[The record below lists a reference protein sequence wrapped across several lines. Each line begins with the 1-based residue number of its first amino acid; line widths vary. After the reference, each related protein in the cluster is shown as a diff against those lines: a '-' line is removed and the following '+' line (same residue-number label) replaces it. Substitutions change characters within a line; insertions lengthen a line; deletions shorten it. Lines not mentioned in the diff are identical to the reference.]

1 MDIEINS
8 AAPADLIAVLAK
20 AGLAAHVGAFVDEGY
35 EELGYLRELA
45 ANGGL
50 EELRD
55 DVGLNAPPP
64 LSLKAQATRI
74 QTELQLDATLTTVGA
89 IIAAANEVMGI
100 EPVVGPLPWQV
111 ERLNEAVGIDI

>member
-55 DVGLNAPPP
+55 DVGLNA
-64 LSLKAQATRI
+64 
-74 QTELQLDATLTTVGA
+74 TTTAGA

>member
-45 ANGGL
+45 A
-50 EELRD
+50 
-55 DVGLNAPPP
+55 
-64 LSLKAQATRI
+64 
-74 QTELQLDATLTTVGA
+74 
-89 IIAAANEVMGI
+89 AANEVMGI
-100 EPVVGPLPWQV
+100 EPVVGPLPLQV